1 MENKKND
8 KFNMEGHK
16 AIVESLGNPN
26 GLLEMISYIEILN
39 VKSQEIID
47 FVISRISGLNKI
59 EDIEDTTANEII
71 EHSRKA
77 ILELEEIIDKAIEY
91 RKKYEEKYFTGTE
104 DNASEIVSNIL
115 FAMLE
120 SSIASADETVFGS
133 IDLIEL
139 LKSNANNIKLNHTLL
154 GSTKTEKE

>member
-1 MENKKND
+1 MENIKND
-8 KFNMEGHK
+8 RFNMNGHK
-16 AIVESLGNPN
+16 LIVESLGNPN

-39 VKSQEIID
+39 VKVQEIID
-47 FVISRISGLNKI
+47 FVISRINGLSKI
-59 EDIEDTTANEII
+59 EDIEESVANEII
-71 EHSRKA
+71 EYNRKA

-120 SSIASADETVFGS
+120 TSIASADEAVFGS
-133 IDLIEL
+133 TDLIEC
-139 LKSNANNIKLNHTLL
+139 LKSNVDNIKLNHTFLD
-154 GSTKTEKE
+154 STKTEK

>member
-1 MENKKND
+1 MENIKND
-8 KFNMEGHK
+8 RFNMNGHK
-16 AIVESLGNPN
+16 LIVESLGNPN

-39 VKSQEIID
+39 VKVQEIID
-47 FVISRISGLNKI
+47 FVISRINGLSKI
-59 EDIEDTTANEII
+59 EDIEESIANEII
-71 EHSRKA
+71 EYNRKA

-120 SSIASADETVFGS
+120 TSIASADETVFGS
-133 IDLIEL
+133 MDLIEC
-139 LKSNANNIKLNHTLL
+139 LKSNVDNIKLNHTFLD
-154 GSTKTEKE
+154 STKTEK